1 MPELTPTG
9 AVDVVRRQVRRV
21 RRRKNLY
28 ELQRASYLTIAA
40 AAVAATILLPVA
52 LLAPTGVFTVTVWS
66 VVAILVGLALVVVG
80 STRRRWLRRAA
91 TLAWVEDHGALG
103 GRVRTLL
110 EVAARP
116 GAKPGFFHGL
126 LVEQIGRNLDGWTP
140 RRLVP
145 RAIPRRALAGAVV
158 AVLVLAAVLRLA
170 SLALPS
176 APTITFSDGPLP
188 GGAPTAGEERRDPG
202 PGERIVVAPG
212 VPESRGPAAPA
223 AGDGD
228 GEDDADD
235 DSKLTQLSSALQE
248 SVRRQVWGK
257 AWERV
262 RDALARAATPRES
275 NQGTPAKEVDEEMD
289 AETGEDWE
297 VARAPSGELVRRR
310 RPGIGRQPTERGDD
324 GGQNEDATPPGSS
337 ATDAQDP
344 SEGGEGGAGAG
355 NGVAPDLFGGTPADR
370 DGDASFELSLAAR
383 MRSDGGRDRAA
394 NGPPPEAAPDARPVL
409 AGDQRRET
417 AAHRMM
423 VPAAYEAVV
432 REVFAH
438 RDANGVAR

>member
-9 AVDVVRRQVRRV
+9 AVDVVQRQVRRV
-21 RRRKNLY
+21 RRRKNRY
-28 ELQRASYLTIAA
+28 ELQRAFYLTIAA
-40 AAVAATILLPVA
+40 AAVATTILLPMA
-52 LLAPTGVFTVTVWS
+52 LLASTDVFSIAVWS
-66 VVAILVGLALVVVG
+66 VGAILMGLALVVVG
-80 STRRRWLRRAA
+80 STRRRWLPRAG

-126 LVEQIGRNLDGWTP
+126 LVEQIGRDLDGWTP

-145 RAIPRRALAGAVV
+145 RAIPRGAFACAVV
-158 AVLVLAAVLRLA
+158 AALVLAVVLRLA

-176 APTITFSDGPLP
+176 APTVAFSDGPLP
-188 GGAPTAGEERRDPG
+188 GGAPNAGEQRREPG
-202 PGERIVVAPG
+202 PGERIVAAPG
-212 VPESRGPAAPA
+212 VPEARGPAAPGT
-223 AGDGD
+223 GDG
-228 GEDDADD
+228 DADD

-262 RDALARAATPRES
+262 RDALARAATQRDGD
-275 NQGTPAKEVDEEMD
+275 QGTPASEMDADVD

-310 RPGIGRQPTERGDD
+310 RPGVGRQPTERGDD
-324 GGQNEDATPPGSS
+324 GGQKDESTPPESPP
-337 ATDAQDP
+337 TKERDP
-344 SEGGEGGAGAG
+344 SEGGDGGAGAG

-383 MRSDGGRDRAA
+383 MRSNGGRDKSAS
-394 NGPPPEAAPDARPVL
+394 GPPPEAAPDARPVL

-423 VPAAYEAVV
+423 VPASYESVV

-438 RDANGVAR
+438 RDADGAAR

>member
-9 AVDVVRRQVRRV
+9 AVDVVQRQVRRV

-40 AAVAATILLPVA
+40 TAVAAIILLPIA
-52 LLAPTGVFTVTVWS
+52 LLASTAVFTVAVWS
-66 VVAILVGLALVVVG
+66 IGAILVGLALVVVG
-80 STRRRWLRRAA
+80 STRRRWLPRAA

-110 EVAARP
+110 EIAARP

-126 LVEQIGRNLDGWTP
+126 LVEQIGRDLDGWTP

-145 RAIPRRALAGAVV
+145 RAIPRGAFTCAMV
-158 AVLVLAAVLRLA
+158 ATLVLAAALRLA

-176 APTITFSDGPLP
+176 APTVAFSDGPLP
-188 GGAPTAGEERRDPG
+188 SDAPTGSEQRRDPG

-212 VPESRGPAAPA
+212 VPESRGPAAPGTGA
-223 AGDGD
+223 
-228 GEDDADD
+228 DDADD
-235 DSKLTQLSSALQE
+235 DSKLTRLSSALQE

-262 RDALARAATPRES
+262 RDALARAAAQRES
-275 NQGTPAKEVDEEMD
+275 DQGTPAREMDADVD

-310 RPGIGRQPTERGDD
+310 RPGIGKQPTERGD
-324 GGQNEDATPPGSS
+324 GESQQEEATPPESS
-337 ATDAQDP
+337 PTDERVP
-344 SEGGEGGAGAG
+344 SEGGDGGVGAG

-383 MRSDGGRDRAA
+383 MRSDGGRDRSAS
-394 NGPPPEAAPDARPVL
+394 GPPPEAAPDARPML
-409 AGDQRRET
+409 AGDQRRES

-423 VPAAYEAVV
+423 VPASYETVV

-438 RDANGVAR
+438 RHADGVAR

>member
-9 AVDVVRRQVRRV
+9 AVDVVQRQVRRV
-21 RRRKNLY
+21 RRRKNFY
-28 ELQRASYLTIAA
+28 ELQRAFYLTIAA
-40 AAVAATILLPVA
+40 AAGAATILLPIA
-52 LLAPTGVFTVTVWS
+52 LLASTDVFTVAVWS
-66 VVAILVGLALVVVG
+66 AAAILTGLALVVVG
-80 STRRRWLRRAA
+80 STRRRWLPRPA

-110 EVAARP
+110 ELAARP

-126 LVEQIGRNLDGWTP
+126 LVEQIGRDLGGWTP

-145 RAIPRRALAGAVV
+145 RAIPRGALAVAAGA
-158 AVLVLAAVLRLA
+158 ALVLALVLRLA

-176 APTITFSDGPLP
+176 APTIAFGDGPLP
-188 GGAPTAGEERRDPG
+188 GGAPTAREERREPAA
-202 PGERIVVAPG
+202 GERIVVAPG

-223 AGDGD
+223 AG
-228 GEDDADD
+228 EDEANDE
-235 DSKLTQLSSALQE
+235 SKLTQLSSALQE

-275 NQGTPAKEVDEEMD
+275 DRGMPASETDEEID
-289 AETGEDWE
+289 GETGDDWE

-310 RPGIGRQPTERGDD
+310 QPGVGRQPEHGDD
-324 GGQNEDATPPGSS
+324 AGQQDQGTPPESS
-337 ATDAQDP
+337 PTDAQRP
-344 SEGGEGGAGAG
+344 SESGDGGAGAG
-355 NGVAPDLFGGTPADR
+355 HGVAPDLFGGAPVDR

-383 MRSDGGRDRAA
+383 MRNDAGRDTSAS
-394 NGPPPEAAPDARPVL
+394 GPPPEAAPDARPVL
-409 AGDQRRET
+409 ASDQRREA

-423 VPAAYEAVV
+423 VPASYEAVV

-438 RDANGVAR
+438 RNADGIAR

>member
-9 AVDVVRRQVRRV
+9 AVDVVQRQVRRV

-40 AAVAATILLPVA
+40 AALAATMLLPIA
-52 LLAPTGVFTVTVWS
+52 LLASTDVFTVAVWS
-66 VVAILVGLALVVVG
+66 VVATLVGLALVVIG
-80 STRRRWLRRAA
+80 STRRRWLPRAA
-91 TLAWVEDHGALG
+91 TLAWVEAHGALG

-110 EVAARP
+110 ELAARP

-126 LVEQIGRNLDGWTP
+126 LVEQIGRDLDGWTP

-145 RAIPRRALAGAVV
+145 RAIPRGALACAIV
-158 AVLVLAAVLRLA
+158 AALVLAAVLRLA

-176 APTITFSDGPLP
+176 APTVTFSDGPLA
-188 GGAPTAGEERRDPG
+188 GGAPSAGEERREQG
-202 PGERIVVAPG
+202 PGERVVVAPG
-212 VPESRGPAAPA
+212 VPASRGPAASA
-223 AGDGD
+223 TGD
-228 GEDDADD
+228 DDADD

-248 SVRRQVWGK
+248 GVRRQVWGK

-262 RDALARAATPRES
+262 RDALARAATPRERDP
-275 NQGTPAKEVDEEMD
+275 GTPASEMDADVD

-310 RPGIGRQPTERGDD
+310 RPGVGRQPTERGDD
-324 GGQNEDATPPGSS
+324 GGRNEDAMPPESS
-337 ATDAQDP
+337 PTDARES
-344 SEGGEGGAGAG
+344 SEGGDGGAGAG

-370 DGDASFELSLAAR
+370 DGDSSFELSLAAR

-394 NGPPPEAAPDARPVL
+394 SGPPPDAAPDARPVL

-423 VPAAYEAVV
+423 IPASYETVV

-438 RDANGVAR
+438 RGADGAAR